1 MMVSVDDTSLRG
13 SGSALKTTIWE
24 NARSTI
30 EEWTGGQDIS
40 PTSMYGIRV
49 YQEGAVLVP
58 HLDRLPLVASAM
70 VNVAQDVDEDWPI
83 EIYDHD
89 GVAHN
94 VTLAPGDM
102 LLFESHS
109 TIHGEF
115 GFAFVRE
122 TRNAHD
128 IPIFSSVLEYAV
140 LLQRIL
146 ALTIFSL

>member
-102 LLFESHS
+102 LLFESHL
-109 TIHGEF
+109 
-115 GFAFVRE
+115 
-122 TRNAHD
+122 
-128 IPIFSSVLEYAV
+128 SSLYN
-140 LLQRIL
+140 I
-146 ALTIFSL
+146 